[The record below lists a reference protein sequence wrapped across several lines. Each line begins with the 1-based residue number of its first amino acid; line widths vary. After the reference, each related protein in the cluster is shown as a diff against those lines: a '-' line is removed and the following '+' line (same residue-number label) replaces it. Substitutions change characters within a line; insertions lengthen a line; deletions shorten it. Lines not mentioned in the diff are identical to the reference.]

1 MHLSPVFLRKLQ
13 QFISFRGNVR
23 DWKKGTSLLSVEKH
37 ASLLIG
43 QEKISSMSSL
53 LIGQV
58 YLEKIN
64 FFLFLFLFFSFCLCL
79 VDEIFL
85 HTLASFLLPF
95 FHLQVHS
102 FKKVFDS
109 VHRVFCKSFCPFS
122 FHSLNFC
129 VLDEIFFSP
138 FFFFFLFLLTFFLL
152 LFSLFLSHSRW
163 GLGARESHLPHGF
176 LFG

>member
-109 VHRVFCKSFCPFS
+109 VHRVFCQVFLSFFFPF
-122 FHSLNFC
+122 FEFLCFGRDLFRH
-129 VLDEIFFSP
+129 
-138 FFFFFLFLLTFFLL
+138 FFFFLFLLTFFLL
-152 LFSLFLSHSRW
+152 LLSFL
-163 GLGARESHLPHGF
+163 EPFTMGF
-176 LFG
+176 GCS